1 MSAAARTLGRAMA
14 AGLDDVVAEIAT
26 GRAAVR
32 EPYRLDPLLP
42 LREGRI
48 AVWDPDR
55 LDAVPWNPWP
65 NQEETIRSWI
75 NVDALAAGRLVLRN
89 THIEKSRQEG
99 DTTSLAYAA
108 LWILTYWPVPLLVQH
123 QDLGAVADPGLT
135 YDSFFGKIKFM
146 WERWPISIGRAP
158 LRFTG
163 GNQPVIRR
171 LDEPTGFLAG
181 EGQTADPGRGGRYA
195 GAVIDEAARL
205 RFDRQAQAAL
215 TRACPTGRV
224 MLSTPMGEGNV
235 YFELREKRPRGW
247 LFLRHHWTDHP
258 IYSAGLHAAAL
269 VDERSGAVVDE
280 GDPDCS
286 LCRGIVAGLPY
297 DPNSDVA
304 HRYPGRPTS
313 PWYDEA
319 VRELTDEQVAQELD
333 IDYAASLVA
342 RVYPEYDS
350 AVHLAETEVAYDP
363 ALRLEVAWDYG
374 VAPTAGAIVQES
386 PFDVRVI
393 GDFEVWDATPETVDR
408 ILVDELRALGVGDNV
423 INDRAIH
430 VLCVGDPAG
439 EARQQATGRPLV
451 AEYRALGWNIVSR
464 PARIASTVN
473 AVKRL
478 MRPGKPKPLIVSP
491 RAHRFDRHA
500 KGNRWPVDKQG
511 NRRPDASE
519 PVNDEHNHM
528 MRAFAYLVHWKFPY
542 TEDEEE
548 AALAAARR
556 AVTERESEGRIDPGL
571 SYDTQF

>member
-1 MSAAARTLGRAMA
+1 VSAAGRTLGRAA
-14 AGLDDVVAEIAT
+14 LAGLDDVVADLAAT
-26 GRAAVR
+26 RAVAR
-32 EPYRLDPLLP
+32 EPYRLDPLLA
-42 LREGRI
+42 LAEGRI
-48 AVWDPDR
+48 KVWDPDR
-55 LDAVPWNPWP
+55 LEAVPWEPWP
-65 NQEETIRSWI
+65 NQIDSILSWI
-75 NVDALAAGRLVLRN
+75 DVDGLADGRLRFRN
-89 THIEKSRQEG
+89 VHVEKSRQEG
-99 DTTSLAYAA
+99 DTTAFAYAV
-108 LWILTYWPVPLLVQH
+108 LWALTYWPVPLLVQH

-135 YDSFFGKIKFM
+135 YDSFFGKVKFM
-146 WERWPISIGRAP
+146 HERWPVTIGRAP

-171 LDEPTGFLAG
+171 LDNETGFLAG

-195 GAVIDEAARL
+195 GAIIDEAARL

-215 TRACPTGRV
+215 TRACPVGRV
-224 MLSTPMGEGNV
+224 MLSTPHGEGNV
-235 YFELREKRPRGW
+235 YYELREKRPRGW

-258 IYSAGLHAAAL
+258 IYARGLHVAG
-269 VDERSGAVVDE
+269 EEPETCGACAGV
-280 GDPDCS
+280 
-286 LCRGIVAGLPY
+286 VAGLPY

-313 PWYDEA
+313 PWYDDA

-350 AVHLAETEVAYDP
+350 AVHLAPEEIPYDP

-386 PFDVRVI
+386 PFEIRVI
-393 GDFEVWDATPETVDR
+393 GDFEVWDATPETVSR
-408 ILVDELRALGVGDNV
+408 VLVDELRALGVSETV
-423 INDRAIH
+423 INDRSLH

-439 EARQQATGRPLV
+439 EARQLATGRPLV
-451 AEYRALGWNIVSR
+451 AEYRALGWEIVSR

-473 AVKRL
+473 AVRRL
-478 MRPGKPKPLIVSP
+478 LRPGKPKPLVVSP

-500 KGNRWPVDKQG
+500 KANRWPVDKQG
-511 NRRPDASE
+511 NRKPDATE

-528 MRAFAYLVHWKFPY
+528 MRAFAYLVHWKYPF

-548 AALAAARR
+548 AALASARR
-556 AVTERESEGRIDPGL
+556 AAAEREDDGRIDSGL
-571 SYDTQF
+571 SYDTMF